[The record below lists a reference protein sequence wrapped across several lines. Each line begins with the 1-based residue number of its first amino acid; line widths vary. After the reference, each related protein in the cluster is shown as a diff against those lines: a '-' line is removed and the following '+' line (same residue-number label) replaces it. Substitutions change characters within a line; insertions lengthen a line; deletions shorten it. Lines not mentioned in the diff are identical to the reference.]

1 MQVHCLPS
9 VSTTPKSHT
18 APCRHLHRLER
29 WSHHTSRRSRARR
42 TCGLRIPQ
50 HPSSNISRGC
60 STTIA
65 PSLLHLMFPNCFPTC
80 FPKQLP
86 LPKGWISPGSGQLLS
101 KKRRSASTSS
111 IQRILAQCQ
120 RFFFCVFFSD
130 VPLRVYVKPKPVLK
144 VPCCLSMCFGIGMMM
159 KDENP
164 TNGCMTGSNLVP
176 LGSAHIFGPY
186 QGRWKWL
193 GQGLCHVQLIGSET
207 RHFDPF
213 CTIPSRHVVWCDA
226 RFLPLRCEF
235 TSIISIFSYT

>member
-1 MQVHCLPS
+1 MEPPYKPQVKSKKDMRTTYSPTSKLQYLKGMFNHHCPVLVAPY
-9 VSTTPKSHT
+9 VSK
-18 APCRHLHRLER
+18 LF
-29 WSHHTSRRSRARR
+29 
-42 TCGLRIPQ
+42 
-50 HPSSNISRGC
+50 SN
-60 STTIA
+60 
-65 PSLLHLMFPNCFPTC
+65 MFP
-80 FPKQLP
+80 QAA
-86 LPKGWISPGSGQLLS
+86 
-101 KKRRSASTSS
+101 SASKGLDFTRIWPTSQQEKKICLHKFHTKNPGAMS
-111 IQRILAQCQ
+111 KV
-120 RFFFCVFFSD
+120 FFCVFFSD